1 MTAPT
6 YLIKMDENDLLDYDE
21 TTDGLDAVPLND
33 LNNNQ
38 EKSDKSVEA
47 SQSQVDIIE
56 VEHIKDAANTNNE
69 QYINDDD
76 DDDDFVPVVKKT
88 NLNGASCS
96 NEPKKCTREP
106 SFLNDPYQKSAEVVE
121 IEEIDP
127 DETDE
132 GTFF

>member
-1 MTAPT
+1 
-6 YLIKMDENDLLDYDE
+6 MDDNDLLDYDE

-47 SQSQVDIIE
+47 SQSQSQVDIIE
-56 VEHIKDAANTNNE
+56 VEHINDAENTNNE

-88 NLNGASCS
+88 TNLNSV
-96 NEPKKCTREP
+96 NEAKKCTREP
-106 SFLNDPYQKSAEVVE
+106 SFLNDPYQKSSEVVE
-121 IEEIDP
+121 IDQNEN
-127 DETDE
+127 DE
-132 GTFF
+132 GKNF

>member
-6 YLIKMDENDLLDYDE
+6 YLIKMDDNDLLDYDE
-21 TTDGLDAVPLND
+21 TTDGLDAIPLND

-56 VEHIKDAANTNNE
+56 VEHINDAENTNNE

-76 DDDDFVPVVKKT
+76 DDDDFVPVVRKTT
-88 NLNGASCS
+88 NLNGV
-96 NEPKKCTREP
+96 NEQKKCTREP

-121 IEEIDP
+121 LDQNEN
-127 DETDE
+127 DE
-132 GTFF
+132 GKIF